1 MMSMEK
7 KESGEKKVDRA
18 RRLILRT
25 YSSNSLVAVD
35 STISEAVDL
44 DNNSKSRN
52 MRIFLK
58 IQM

>member
-1 MMSMEK
+1 MSMEK